1 MGMLYTIRPD
11 DLEPVEFTHFDCW
24 DDETTMEEI
33 INSWSASLGITLPI
47 DSWDSAIMQL
57 LRKGFDVY
65 EGEEFIEI
73 FEGLH
78 DEDI

>member
-65 EGEEFIEI
+65 DGDEFIEI

-78 DEDI
+78 DEEI

>member
-65 EGEEFIEI
+65 DGDEFIEI

-78 DEDI
+78 NEDI